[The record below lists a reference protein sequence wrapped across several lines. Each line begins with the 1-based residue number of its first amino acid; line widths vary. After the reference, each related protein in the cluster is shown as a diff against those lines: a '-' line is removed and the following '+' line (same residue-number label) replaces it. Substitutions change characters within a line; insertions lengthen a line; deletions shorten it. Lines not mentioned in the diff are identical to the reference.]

1 MQADMTEKFGRNL
14 KTLRKERGITQEDMA
29 NTINTSRS
37 CISNYESGNREPDN
51 ETIRIIADYFGVSI
65 DFLLGRSAVKTVF
78 KDDDV
83 MCKLHEL
90 LSNLESVKSLDM
102 TCASTYIKC
111 LVVEFYNYLIK
122 KESKNN

>member
-1 MQADMTEKFGRNL
+1 MEVDMTEKFGRNL
-14 KTLRKERGITQEDMA
+14 KALRKERGITQENMA
-29 NTINTSRS
+29 NSINTSRS

-78 KDDDV
+78 KDEDV
-83 MCKLHEL
+83 MSKLHEL
-90 LSNLESVKSLDM
+90 LSSLDSVKSLDM
-102 TCASTYIKC
+102 TYASTYVKC
-111 LVVEFYNYLIK
+111 LVIEFYNYLIK